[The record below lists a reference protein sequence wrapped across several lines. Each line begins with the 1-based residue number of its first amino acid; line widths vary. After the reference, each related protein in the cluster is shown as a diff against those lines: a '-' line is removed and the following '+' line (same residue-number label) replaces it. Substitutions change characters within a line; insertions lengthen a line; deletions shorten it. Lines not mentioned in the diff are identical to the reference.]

1 MYDRLRKITV
11 FDGTLYD
18 ANGQQLKKVKN
29 KDIKD
34 YSAVQ
39 NNMLDDNRIKVYD
52 FNYRVYPYTVEY
64 EVEIKFN
71 NTYIFPAWVPLSSEE
86 LSVEGSSY
94 TLIVPL
100 NYIVRHK
107 AFNYKGE
114 PESTTEKN
122 KKVMKWKVSGL
133 SAIKIPYASPQWNEL
148 TTMVFFAPSDFEMEG
163 YKGNAST
170 WQEFGKFSLALNTG
184 RDKLPETISQKVR
197 ELTNGVAEPK
207 EKIKVLYN
215 FLQQNTRYISIQ
227 LGIGGL
233 QPFEASFVAQK
244 GYGDC
249 KALSNYM
256 YSLLNAAGIKSYYTL
271 VNGGRDISDKYMVED
286 FPSDQFNH
294 VILCVPLSR
303 DTMWLEC
310 TSQTEAAGYM
320 GGFTGNRKAL
330 LITENGG
337 VLVATPR
344 YGLKEN
350 TQLRTIKAKLE
361 ADGTLK
367 MDIAASY
374 KGVQQ
379 DFLSQRID
387 NLSKDMVKKLGRR
400 IEFGYL

>member
-1 MYDRLRKITV
+1 
-11 FDGTLYD
+11 
-18 ANGQQLKKVKN
+18 
-29 KDIKD
+29 
-34 YSAVQ
+34 
-39 NNMLDDNRIKVYD
+39 
-52 FNYRVYPYTVEY
+52 
-64 EVEIKFN
+64 
-71 NTYIFPAWVPLSSEE
+71 
-86 LSVEGSSY
+86 
-94 TLIVPL
+94 
-100 NYIVRHK
+100 
-107 AFNYKGE
+107 
-114 PESTTEKN
+114 
-122 KKVMKWKVSGL
+122 
-133 SAIKIPYASPQWNEL
+133 
-148 TTMVFFAPSDFEMEG
+148 
-163 YKGNAST
+163 
-170 WQEFGKFSLALNTG
+170 
-184 RDKLPETISQKVR
+184 
-197 ELTNGVAEPK
+197 
-207 EKIKVLYN
+207 
-215 FLQQNTRYISIQ
+215 
-227 LGIGGL
+227 
-233 QPFEASFVAQK
+233 
-244 GYGDC
+244 
-249 KALSNYM
+249 
-256 YSLLNAAGIKSYYTL
+256 LNAAGIKSYYTL

-387 NLSKDMVKKLGRR
+387 NLSKDMVKKQLDEELSLATYEVNDFKYNMKKAALPEVREQLDITVSNYATISGKRIFITPNILNRGGIKLSEEPRNFDYVFSYEFHDEDSEEIEIPDGYEIEAAPQEVTIKTKYGSYSMSAKVEGNKIIYKRTREQFSGRFPAKEQKEIVKFFEDIYKADR
-400 IEFGYL
+400 SRFVLVKKA